1 MGGRL
6 RPTLANEIL
15 VTGVSGVVA
24 TKFVAF
30 VIAAIVATVVVHGV
44 AGETLAPAPAR
55 ARPLLA
61 PVAVAYVI
69 PARSRGRRRASGRA
83 FIRVAL
89 DAVGAIVAC

>member
-6 RPTLANEIL
+6 RPTLADEIH

-24 TKFVAF
+24 TKLVAF
-30 VIAAIVATVVVHGV
+30 VTAATVAAIVVHRV
-44 AGETLAPAPAR
+44 TGEALGPAPVR

-69 PARSRGRRRASGRA
+69 PASSRGRRLAVGRA
-83 FIRVAL
+83 L
-89 DAVGAIVAC
+89 L